1 MAYNNRNKL
10 LIIKAVQE
18 LVLAGQKRGATQK
31 WVYENE
37 VKHIHPMSYSTFNNY
52 LSVNVKLEQDK
63 TEKRIAEK
71 KEAKRKEEER
81 RKALMGVQLSIEFI

>member
-10 LIIKAVQE
+10 LTVKTVQE

-37 VKHIHPMSYSTFNNY
+37 VNPVYPMSYSTFNNY
-52 LSVNVKLEQDK
+52 LSVNVRLEQEK
-63 TEKRIAEK
+63 TEKRLAEK
-71 KEAKRKEEER
+71 KEAKQRAIER
-81 RKALMGVQLSIEFI
+81 RKALLGCQLSIEFI